1 MDFKQQI
8 AQTLAPL
15 VQWSPDDVAAA
26 LEVPQD
32 SRMGDFA
39 FPCFRLAKT
48 LRKAPPA
55 IAADLCAQIA
65 KPAIVERVEAV
76 GGYLNFFVDKN
87 VWASAVLGD
96 IAAAGD
102 GYGATKEGE
111 GKTILID
118 YSSINIAKPFAHH
131 HLTTTA
137 LGHALYRVYQN
148 LGYRVVGINHLGD
161 WGTQFGKQIVAYK
174 LWGDSEAVKSSGI
187 RELVRLYVKYHDEAE
202 KNPELDDQARA
213 WFKKIEDGDEE
224 ALELFNWFKEITI
237 KEVQQV
243 YDLLGIHFDSYN
255 GEAFFSDK
263 MEPVVEE
270 LQAKG
275 LLKESEGALIVD
287 LEAYKMPPCIIKKR
301 DGTSLYATRDLAA
314 ALWRKKEYDFAQC
327 LYVVAYQQ
335 NLHFAQ
341 LFKVLELM
349 GYEWASDMKH
359 VNFGMVSMAEGAM
372 STRQGRVIWLEDV
385 LKASV
390 EKALDIIKEKSPDL
404 EGKETVA
411 RQVGIGAVVFSV
423 LCNNRIKDIVFSWDS
438 VLNFDGETAPYLQ
451 YTHARCNSVLRKAG
465 ENLNISISAAGPA
478 GADYTVLSSD
488 EAQAVIKE
496 LAAFPDAVQEAA
508 ARYEPMLISRCIIEV
523 AKTFNKFYYEHR
535 ILDGT
540 PEEIRAKLALVDAVR
555 LVIKRGLYLLGIE
568 APVAM

>member
-1 MDFKQQI
+1 MDFKAQI
-8 AQTLAPL
+8 AQALAPL
-15 VQWSPDDVAAA
+15 TQWSEADLIAA
-26 LEVPQD
+26 LEVPQET
-32 SRMGDFA
+32 RMGDFA

-55 IAADLCAQIA
+55 IAADLCAQIQ
-65 KPAIVERVEAV
+65 KPAAVERVEAV
-76 GGYLNFFVDKN
+76 SGYVNFFIDKLA
-87 VWASAVLGD
+87 WAQSVLGSV
-96 IAAAGD
+96 ATAGE
-102 GYGATKEGE
+102 GYGASAEGR

-137 LGHALYRVYQN
+137 LGHALYRIYQN
-148 LGYRVVGINHLGD
+148 LGYKVVGINHLGD

-174 LWGDSEAVKSSGI
+174 RWGNREDVRTGGI
-187 RELVRLYVKYHDEAE
+187 RELVRLYVKFHDEAE
-202 KNPELDDQARA
+202 KDPALDDEARA

-224 ALELFNWFKEITI
+224 ALELFNWFKELTI
-237 KEVQQV
+237 SEVQQV
-243 YDLLGIHFDSYN
+243 YDLLGIRFDSYN

-275 LLKESEGALIVD
+275 LLKESEGAQIVD
-287 LEAYKMPPCIIKKR
+287 LEPCKMPPFMIKKR

-314 ALWRKKEYDFAQC
+314 ALWRKREYDFAQC

-335 NLHFAQ
+335 NLHFNQ
-341 LFKVLELM
+341 LFKVLEMM
-349 GYEWASDMKH
+349 GHEWAKDMKH

-385 LKASV
+385 LKAAV
-390 EKALDIIKEKSPDL
+390 DKALDIIKEKSPDL
-404 EGKETVA
+404 ADKETVA

-423 LCNNRIKDIVFSWDS
+423 LCNNRIKDIVFSWES

-451 YTHARCNSVLRKAG
+451 YTHARCNSVIRKAA
-465 ENLNISISAAGPA
+465 EREAPISTVGA
-478 GADYTVLSSD
+478 ADYNVLASD

-496 LAAFPDAVQEAA
+496 LANFPDAVQEAA

-523 AKTFNKFYYEHR
+523 AKAFNKFYYEHR
-535 ILDGT
+535 ILDGS
-540 PEEIRAKLALVDAVR
+540 EAEIRAKLALADAVR
-555 LVIKRGLYLLGIE
+555 LVLKRGLYLLGIE
-568 APVAM
+568 APNQM